1 MGITSFNPMSSLN
14 KWGYCLPRQYTRRG
28 PSPGLATEEA
38 SDTDLSFG
46 GRTLTFGT
54 FENGLFFFKNFP
66 DCVCV
71 TWRTQGLLSR
81 AGLHWVKVK
90 RIKSNTKILLNGWLI
105 VDFLSCSFKEVP
117 ELIDREN
124 LNYIK
129 YQSRN
134 SRTFGEREIR
144 LGFSQNDV
152 IAVAHRL
159 IFNNNLFVRWQ

>member
-1 MGITSFNPMSSLN
+1 MGITSFNPMSSSN
-14 KWGYCLPRQYTRRG
+14 MWGFRLPRQYNRQG
-28 PSPGLATEEA
+28 PSPGLAMEEA
-38 SDTDLSFG
+38 LDTDLSLG

-81 AGLHWVKVK
+81 AGVHWVKVNGIGSK
-90 RIKSNTKILLNGWLI
+90 TKILSNWWSI
-105 VDFLSCSFKEVP
+105 VDFLSCSFIEVP

-134 SRTFGEREIR
+134 TRTFRRKGDKIRLFPKWYYCSRTFITIDQPKNTQV
-144 LGFSQNDV
+144 L
-152 IAVAHRL
+152 
-159 IFNNNLFVRWQ
+159 